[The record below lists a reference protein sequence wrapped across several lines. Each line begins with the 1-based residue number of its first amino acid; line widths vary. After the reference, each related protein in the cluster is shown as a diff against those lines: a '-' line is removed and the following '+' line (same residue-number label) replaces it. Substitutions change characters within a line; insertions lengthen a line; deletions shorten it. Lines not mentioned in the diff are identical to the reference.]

1 MDNEPYEGDA
11 SQAAIPYPDNA
22 PYGIS
27 LEELT
32 NINENRDTARLI
44 ECHNGLSGLA
54 KILLTDLHDGLPD
67 DDPES
72 IDTPNNSDSKPMNS
86 PPTSSGPHAQSP
98 SALSPPP
105 LSGSDSTDAAI
116 SNGDTSVVH
125 DHRRAFGANRLPS
138 PESKSFLQLVYENL
152 QDPIIIILCLA
163 ATLNTVLGLAIE
175 EERKKRGWIEG
186 VAIWVAVTLVVSVS
200 AGNDYQKDRQF
211 RKLNAQRDM
220 IQVKVMRGG
229 KPRLVPHTSLVVGD
243 LLILD
248 TGDKVT
254 ADGIVVMSQGLVV
267 DEASLTG
274 ESDPI
279 KKRVLE
285 SGSED
290 CWIRSGTQVSEGS
303 GTILLVAVGLHSEWG
318 KTMQLVGE
326 AGDEETPLQEKLTVV
341 ASTVGK
347 IGFGVAI
354 CCFIAL
360 LVKWCIVNKGFPV
373 KKINDQGP
381 VQFFLFAITIIV
393 VAVPE
398 GLPLAVTISLA
409 YSMKKMMKDNNF
421 VRVLAACETMGGA
434 TAICSDKTGTL
445 TENRMTVVE
454 GWFAGKE
461 YRGNVASPD
470 ELPDSVVQKIAI
482 NCAMNSKAFLVP
494 AEKRKAAAAAK
505 AEAEAALKGANK
517 NKNKNKSKS
526 TKCWFWGK
534 GNGKKDEGSSEAAAS
549 GGEGVEFVGNRTECA
564 LLLMLEREWRH
575 SALVGGYEKVRR
587 QQEPHLVQLYGFS
600 STKKMAS
607 VLLRDSNDPTRKL
620 TLYNKGAAEWVI
632 QRCSHYIDAFSVSPS
647 SSSSSSSPS
656 EPQRFPMTPE
666 KREELLKFVTSLAK
680 RGLRCICLTYKDI
693 PAVDPT
699 RPANFFEDSDNLDQD
714 LTVLAIVGIKD
725 PVRKEVPD
733 AVQTCKRA
741 GIVVRMVTGDNIFT
755 ARHIAREC
763 GILDDDEDVAIGNG
777 DAKTSHHQ
785 HPQHPQPE
793 LLSMEGPTFR
803 NTPVDQIIPLL
814 PRLRVLARSSPEDKL
829 TLVR

>member
-1 MDNEPYEGDA
+1 MSTTKGEDVESSSLKESYYGVSFEQLNKANEDKDNELILKLGGLEGLARALHTDL
-11 SQAAIPYPDNA
+11 SNGLDTKKQD
-22 PYGIS
+22 GGS
-27 LEELT
+27 LEDRSAVFGS
-32 NINENRDTARLI
+32 NRYK
-44 ECHNGLSGLA
+44 E
-54 KILLTDLHDGLPD
+54 
-67 DDPES
+67 
-72 IDTPNNSDSKPMNS
+72 TPP
-86 PPTSSGPHAQSP
+86 
-98 SALSPPP
+98 
-105 LSGSDSTDAAI
+105 
-116 SNGDTSVVH
+116 
-125 DHRRAFGANRLPS
+125 
-138 PESKSFLQLVYENL
+138 KSFFSLVWDVL
-152 QDPIIIILCLA
+152 QDPIVILLCIA
-163 ATLNTVLGLAIE
+163 AGISTTIGAAIP
-175 EERKKRGWIEG
+175 EEREANHWIEG
-186 VAIWVAVTLVVSVS
+186 VAIWIAVLIVTMVG
-200 AGNDYQKDRQF
+200 AGNDYSKDIQF
-211 RKLNAQRDM
+211 RKLNAKKDDVE
-220 IQVKVMRGG
+220 VKVVRNGVNE
-229 KPRLVPHTSLVVGD
+229 LISNTQVVVGD
-243 LLILD
+243 VLILD
-248 TGDKVT
+248 TGDKVC
-254 ADGIVVMSQGLVV
+254 ADGLTVKSFGLTI

-274 ESDPI
+274 ESDPM
-279 KKRVLE
+279 KKGVFGA
-285 SGSED
+285 GSD
-290 CWIRSGTQVSEGS
+290 DSWVRSGTQVTEGS
-303 GTILLVAVGLHSEWG
+303 GSILVLAVGEQSEWG
-318 KTMQLVGE
+318 KTLALVSN
-326 AGDEETPLQEKLTVV
+326 AGSEDTPLQEKLETLAGAIGKAGMVV
-341 ASTVGK
+341 AV
-347 IGFGVAI
+347 V
-354 CCFIAL
+354 CFIAQL
-360 LVKWCIVNKGFPV
+360 IKWCVDNKGFPI
-373 KKINDQGP
+373 KRINDNGP
-381 VQFFLFAITIIV
+381 IQFLLYSITIVV